1 MRVIPVYLG
10 HLKTKRSNLNV
21 FYIKFFEM
29 SRLFGVVLDRWYCIE
44 HLYFYHVS
52 QMCILCHCLAPHF
65 NGGAVPFKSPKD
77 TVACD
82 SDKKTIILSVP
93 ISPQPD
99 DWSLWSK
106 CKYTRRQS
114 QKRGLVIMS
123 DKWPLIAEQ
132 RPGWG
137 EIQMWLSSRLQTS
150 LTLLPPPPP
159 FFPLSPWRIQTIA
172 LLHLQSFGCTPLSNL
187 IQSSQRGGRAES
199 GPYFRTP
206 VSDE

>member
-1 MRVIPVYLG
+1 
-10 HLKTKRSNLNV
+10 
-21 FYIKFFEM
+21 
-29 SRLFGVVLDRWYCIE
+29 
-44 HLYFYHVS
+44 
-52 QMCILCHCLAPHF
+52 MCILCHCLAPHF

-114 QKRGLVIMS
+114 QKRGLVIVS
-123 DKWPLIAEQ
+123 DKWPLIAER

-150 LTLLPPPPP
+150 LSLLPPH
-159 FFPLSPWRIQTIA
+159 FFLFLPDLYKLLPSCTCSHLAARRCLTWSKVAKGGEGQKVA
-172 LLHLQSFGCTPLSNL
+172 L
-187 IQSSQRGGRAES
+187 IS
-199 GPYFRTP
+199 GPRSQMSNICHTGLCC
-206 VSDE
+206 SN